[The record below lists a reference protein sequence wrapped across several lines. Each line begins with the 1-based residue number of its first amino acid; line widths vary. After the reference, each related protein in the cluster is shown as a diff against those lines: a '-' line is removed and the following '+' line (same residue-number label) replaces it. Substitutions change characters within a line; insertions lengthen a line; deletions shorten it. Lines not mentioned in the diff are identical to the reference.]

1 MLQVTALSGAASELD
16 GEQMPLAKE
25 MLSQNSLKGDR
36 GEVGVGDRTRG
47 NGLKWCQ
54 GRLRLDIKKNNVCE
68 RAVTLEQ
75 AAQGGGGVIIPG
87 GVQGSCRCGA
97 KEPGLVGSIGGRWA
111 AGLDDL
117 RGLFQP

>member
-54 GRLRLDIKKNNVCE
+54 GRLRLDI
-68 RAVTLEQ
+68 
-75 AAQGGGGVIIPG
+75 
-87 GVQGSCRCGA
+87 
-97 KEPGLVGSIGGRWA
+97 
-111 AGLDDL
+111 
-117 RGLFQP
+117 